1 MSFVPTVRVLLALL
15 VALLM
20 PLEQA
25 RCACAAMR
33 EAPAPAAERSVAAAT
48 HACCAARAATATEH
62 NERQQAPAHQCSTGE
77 CGCGMT
83 AAESTPATTL
93 APAAESSLVSSLAI
107 VAVVSLLA
115 PETVA
120 TPAAPALDVGRPP
133 SLDALC
139 AHGLRAPPAIA

>member
-1 MSFVPTVRVLLALL
+1 MRFVPTVRVLLALL

-33 EAPAPAAERSVAAAT
+33 AAPAPVSVTRAPAAT
-48 HACCAARAATATEH
+48 HSCCAAKAAPQEA
-62 NERQQAPAHQCSTGE
+62 QQAPVHQCSTGE

-83 AAESTPATTL
+83 AAESTPPVTI
-93 APAAESSLVSSLAI
+93 APAAESSLAASLAI

-120 TPAAPALDVGRPP
+120 APAAPALDVGSPP